1 MSRYRGPRFKKI
13 RRLGALP
20 GLTNKKPKTRN
31 SRRTQSRFVKK
42 KISISYSSTRKTKIA
57 VSLWSYRT
65 TIT

>member
-20 GLTNKKPKTRN
+20 GLTNKKLPLPKKK
-31 SRRTQSRFVKK
+31 KK

-57 VSLWSYRT
+57 FSLWSYRT